1 MHGWGVEESNGL
13 DLKQTSMRTSQQLGL
28 ATDRNGFL
36 NADAVHRFTKNDQ
49 ANFRYQFVPWIP
61 VMAPLEYAFVLHAQP
76 MLFAIFVISGR
87 TARCYL

>member
-1 MHGWGVEESNGL
+1 VHGWGGRGVEWFRFKPDVDENKS
-13 DLKQTSMRTSQQLGL
+13 RW
-28 ATDRNGFL
+28 AVPPIEGFL

-76 MLFAIFVISGR
+76 LLFAIFVIFGR
-87 TARCYL
+87 TAWCYL